1 MIRILGRNRTMIRPS
16 LFFVFLTFLFSSELR
31 GQEFTRIFL
40 DSAIQ
45 QTANN
50 LIIAQDQTIW
60 LGGTKVPVGGSS
72 PIAWLYRIKKDGTL
86 HRRISIP
93 VTGAQTWS
101 GMAELSNGQIAMVIG
116 QKNQADTTENWLAI
130 ADTQSI
136 IRFEKIPDLDEA
148 ILEDVLKTRSGKLI
162 VSGFR
167 AGPGPQGNN
176 FFVAKVNPAN
186 AETEWIFEESYGFTE
201 RVANVIEARD
211 GSFLF
216 CGDILTNG
224 FDPMI
229 IKLDSAGNAI
239 WDRKVET
246 IWNDGPQTLVED
258 SIGRIWVVGES
269 SSSAGSLFDNELT
282 VLSSDGQIL
291 WQQWIGSP
299 GQDAAF
305 LILKATGTGFWVGGY
320 SNAGSGGTGPIGP
333 YLMRLD
339 PEGNSLGEKFWSL
352 DGPSPMYDL
361 AIDGDSIFHFCGVS
375 NSQAYLMRR
384 ENPDLQPVFTVSTQP
399 VRPGF
404 SNFSWRYNPANGW
417 FYDTSNESAEL
428 VICDITGRI
437 LIQSSGEK
445 EINASSL
452 PEGIF
457 LGIETNNKGI
467 KHTRIFRK

>member
-1 MIRILGRNRTMIRPS
+1 MIRILGRNRIMIRPS
-16 LFFVFLTFLFSSELR
+16 LFILFLALLFSPELR
-31 GQEFTRIFL
+31 AQEFTRIFL

-50 LIIAQDQTIW
+50 LIISQDQSIW

-72 PIAWLYRIKKDGTL
+72 PVAWLYRLKKDGSL
-86 HRRISIP
+86 HRRIPIP
-93 VTGAQTWS
+93 VSGAQTWS
-101 GMAELSNGQIAMVIG
+101 GMTELSNGQIAFVIG

-136 IRFEKIPDLDEA
+136 VRFEHIPELDEA
-148 ILEDVLKTRSGKLI
+148 ILEDVLRTKSGKLI

-176 FFVAKVNPAN
+176 YFVAKVNPVNLQAD
-186 AETEWIFEESYGFTE
+186 WIFEESYGFTE

-211 GSFLF
+211 GSFIF
-216 CGDILTNG
+216 CGDILING
-224 FDPMI
+224 FNPMI
-229 IKLDSAGNAI
+229 IKLDSLGNAV
-239 WDRKVET
+239 WDRMVET
-246 IWNDGPQTLVED
+246 SWNDGPQTLVED
-258 SIGRIWVVGES
+258 SSGRIWVVGES
-269 SSSAGSLFDNELT
+269 STSAGSFFDNELT
-282 VLSSDGQIL
+282 ILSADGQIL

-305 LILKATGTGFWVGGY
+305 LIRKAAGTGFWVGGY
-320 SNAGSGGTGPIGP
+320 SNAGNGGTGPIGP
-333 YLMRLD
+333 YLMRLG

-361 AIDGDSIFHFCGVS
+361 HITADSVFHFCGVS

-399 VRPGF
+399 VRTSF
-404 SNFSWRYNPANGW
+404 SDFSWRYDRANGR
-417 FYDTSNESAEL
+417 FYNSSNESNEFM
-428 VICDITGRI
+428 ICDVTGRI
-437 LIQSSGEK
+437 LLQSTGEK

-457 LGIETNNKGI
+457 LGIETNNKGN
-467 KHTRIFRK
+467 KRTQIFRK